1 MNKHETQIL
10 NYPIFDGNNIIKN
23 ASVVIE
29 DGKIVSINEAKNS
42 DENHLLIPG
51 LIDAHTHMTT
61 EDQIKKMLENGIVA
75 TCDVCAP
82 SFLIDNSKY
91 FKIISSLGMTF
102 GTLNGKSY
110 VKKAIKNGA
119 KYIKVLLMEPNLIFK
134 NVLKDICLTA
144 HENNIKVA
152 AHATTVKSIKLAVDC
167 GVDILIHVPLKE
179 EFPNELVQEIASK
192 GIVVAPTLV
201 MMQTFANSNKNGY
214 KPEHFNNAINAV
226 TLLHKYGVKI
236 LASTD
241 ANNGSYAPMVA
252 YGSSMHTEME
262 LLKQCEMT
270 AIEVLSSATKNIVET
285 FKINDLGEIAIG
297 KKATFL
303 LISGRPDKNISDI
316 RNIEH
321 IWIDGVQIK

>member
-1 MNKHETQIL
+1 
-10 NYPIFDGNNIIKN
+10 
-23 ASVVIE
+23 
-29 DGKIVSINEAKNS
+29 
-42 DENHLLIPG
+42 
-51 LIDAHTHMTT
+51 MTS
-61 EDQIKKMLENGIVA
+61 EDQIEKMLDNGIVA

-82 SFLIDNSKY
+82 SFLVDNSKY

-152 AHATTVKSIKLAVDC
+152 AHATTIKSIKLAVDC

-179 EFPNELVQEIASK
+179 ELPNELAQTIASK

-214 KPEHFNNAINAV
+214 RPEHFNNAINAV
-226 TLLHKYGVKI
+226 ALLHKYGVKI

-241 ANNGSYAPMVA
+241 ANNGSYAPMVS

-262 LLKQCEMT
+262 LLKQCKMT
-270 AIEVLSSATKNIVET
+270 EIEVLSSATKNIVET
-285 FKINDLGEIAIG
+285 FNINDLGEIAVG

-303 LISGRPDKNISDI
+303 LINGRPDKNISDI

-321 IWIDGVQIK
+321 MWIDGVQIKC